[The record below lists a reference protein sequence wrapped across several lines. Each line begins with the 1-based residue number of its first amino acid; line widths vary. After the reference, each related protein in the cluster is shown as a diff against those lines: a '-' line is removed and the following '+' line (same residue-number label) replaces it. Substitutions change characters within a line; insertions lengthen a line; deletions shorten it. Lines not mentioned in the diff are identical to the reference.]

1 MKKNAYLRT
10 SVSLC
15 ALAFF
20 GCAWAGNSANF
31 VLYNHHTD
39 KAGDSAVMLL
49 NDFAQDENDQ
59 QYAAQMITIERA
71 ITDRWASEFMVES
84 QKTSGEP
91 YRATGWRWEN
101 RYRLFDYGAFLNPV
115 LYVEWENLKTTTR
128 YAMEISGRTDS
139 DSGEPGATSEGILET
154 RLILGHDFSDR
165 FNVAFNW
172 INETNWKTR
181 DTDYG
186 YAFGMNYG
194 LLGAGH
200 DTESHSHHLPGKQ
213 ASLSLRELTLGVELY
228 GGLGNSKKGITA
240 SSDVTEHYLGVNLVS
255 HLSNGVMV
263 LAGLASG
270 LTPASQRGF
279 LRFMVGYDF

>member
-1 MKKNAYLRT
+1 MKKSTFLRT
-10 SVSLC
+10 SISLC
-15 ALAFF
+15 AIAFLSS
-20 GCAWAGNSANF
+20 AWAGNGANF
-31 VLYNHHTD
+31 VLYNHHTE

-49 NDFAQDENDQ
+49 NDFAQDENNQ
-59 QYAAQMITIERA
+59 PYTAQMITIERGM
-71 ITDRWASEFMVES
+71 TDRWASEFMVES
-84 QKTSGEP
+84 QKTPGEP

-101 RYRLFDYGAFLNPV
+101 RYRFFDYGAFLNPV

-139 DSGEPGATSEGILET
+139 ESGEPGATSEGILET

-172 INETNWKTR
+172 INETNAKTKA
-181 DTDYG
+181 TDYG
-186 YAFGMNYG
+186 YALGLNHG

-200 DTESHSHHLPGKQ
+200 DTKSHGHHAPGSQ
-213 ASLSLRELTLGVELY
+213 GSFAVRELTLGVELY

-240 SSDVTEHYLGVNLVS
+240 RSGVTEHYLGVNLAS
-255 HLSNGVMV
+255 HLSNGLMFQT
-263 LAGLASG
+263 GLASG
-270 LTPASQRGF
+270 LTSASQRGF